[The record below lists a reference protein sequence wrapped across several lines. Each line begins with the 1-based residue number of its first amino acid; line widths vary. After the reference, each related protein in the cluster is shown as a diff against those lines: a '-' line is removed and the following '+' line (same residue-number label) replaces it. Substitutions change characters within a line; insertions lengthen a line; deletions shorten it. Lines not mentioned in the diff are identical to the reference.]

1 MAESRKGLLSAG
13 GILSIVVGA
22 FGLIGGGTDDYPN
35 ETQHTV
41 LASLAK
47 EEFE

>member
-22 FGLIGGGTDDYPN
+22 FELIGGGMIITLMRLSIPFW
-35 ETQHTV
+35 HH
-41 LASLAK
+41 
-47 EEFE
+47 